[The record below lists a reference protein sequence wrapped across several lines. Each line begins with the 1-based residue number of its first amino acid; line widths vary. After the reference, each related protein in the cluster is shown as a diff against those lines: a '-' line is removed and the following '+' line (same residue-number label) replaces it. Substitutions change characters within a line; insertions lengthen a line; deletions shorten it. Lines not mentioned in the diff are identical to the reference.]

1 MCIVDCDVV
10 MHGNLICFC
19 CRNVNG
25 VYRIALFAKQD
36 IEPSTEL
43 TYDYNFHSYNLNSQV
58 QSYSVTWQVVQPFAS
73 FSIEFSSFARSI
85 LNSSHIMFWCDLYL
99 SFSDLGESA

>member
-1 MCIVDCDVV
+1 
-10 MHGNLICFC
+10 MHGILICFC

-36 IEPSTEL
+36 IEPSIEL

-58 QSYSVTWQVVQPFAS
+58 HRYSVTWQVVQPFTS
-73 FSIEFSSFARSI
+73 FSIEFSNFARSF
-85 LNSSHIMFWCDLYL
+85 LNSSHILFLCDPYL
-99 SFSDLGESA
+99 SFSNLGESA